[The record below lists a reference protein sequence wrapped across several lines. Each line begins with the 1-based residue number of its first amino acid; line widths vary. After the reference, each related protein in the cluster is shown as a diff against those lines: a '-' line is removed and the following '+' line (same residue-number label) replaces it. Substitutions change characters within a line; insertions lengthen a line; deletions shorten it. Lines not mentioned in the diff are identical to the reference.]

1 MTDNNSP
8 RLYWTW
14 GTEFAAYG
22 PVELPGLVDWIKRE
36 RVNADTWVY
45 RDPDNAWVRAHEV
58 PELKLF
64 FKPRASGLAGQISP
78 GSLRRIRVFAG
89 MDDRQLEDFLQYMEV
104 VSVGKNSLLI
114 KEAEH
119 GDAMYIV
126 LAGELR
132 ASVIMEGKE
141 TQLSVLKVG
150 DFLGEISLLDEGP
163 RSANVI
169 ANEDSVLV
177 VISAESF
184 QRMVRENPA
193 LATPFLFEL
202 SRSVVTRLRQIS
214 KRYQDSLHCVRLA
227 GLYPAGKGREP
238 GEAGAE

>member
-1 MTDNNSP
+1 MTDYNAP

-14 GTEFAAYG
+14 GNEFATYG
-22 PVELPGLVDWIKRE
+22 PVELPGLIDWIKRE
-36 RVNADTWVY
+36 RVNANTWIY
-45 RDPDNAWVRAHEV
+45 RDPDQVWTKAAQI
-58 PELKLF
+58 PELKMF
-64 FKPRASGLAGQISP
+64 FKSQVEGPAGKISP
-78 GSLRRIRVFAG
+78 GSLRRIKVFAG

-114 KEAEH
+114 KENEH

-132 ASVIMEGKE
+132 ASVVVAGKE
-141 TQLSVLKVG
+141 TRLSILSVG

-184 QRMVRENPA
+184 QRMVQENPA
-193 LATPFLFEL
+193 LATPFLYAL

-227 GLYPAGKGREP
+227 NLYPASKDKDSGEP
-238 GEAGAE
+238 